1 MGALTPLTVA
11 ETPTRLMGSGSAP
24 ALAVAVD
31 NCVPNTVISVPGAN
45 ACVLEVTGVPAALDP
60 VRRASGR
67 GSAAVPS
74 IRIKVTPTWPEGDA
88 SVSFR
93 GKSAP
98 NVHMQNRRAGQGH
111 VRLPGSGL
119 QGSDLPEGR
128 FGPINESATT
138 RSYGGQ
144 LLTGVPRWRER
155 RCIEGKPK
163 IVERSNM

>member
-45 ACVLEVTGVPAALDP
+45 ACVLKVTGVPAALDP
-60 VRRASGR
+60 VRRACGR

-128 FGPINESATT
+128 LWGVIRRTVMRKKFTT
-138 RSYGGQ
+138 N
-144 LLTGVPRWRER
+144 LLQ
-155 RCIEGKPK
+155 
-163 IVERSNM
+163 S